1 MDFKKIITSLCILS
15 VILLF
20 VQCEK
25 EDIIVKKE
33 YQSFTDAIQDASAK
47 KPDNPDKPGDDPTNV
62 EHVVISGDVVGEG
75 DASTSV
81 KEYSPF
87 TLTLKD
93 PFPADIHDGEIR
105 ILYGTK
111 KKSENRIDFIY
122 TDTDGKQK
130 KLIIWDGVY
139 DGSTLILDG
148 CPALIGVV
156 DQPEY
161 TDYTPASAIVEF
173 SYEPPP
179 ED

>member
-1 MDFKKIITSLCILS
+1 MGVDLGL
-15 VILLF
+15 
-20 VQCEK
+20 EA
-25 EDIIVKKE
+25 
-33 YQSFTDAIQDASAK
+33 TDAAAEGGENPRDWDVAILDACHRVRKA
-47 KPDNPDKPGDDPTNV
+47 V
-62 EHVVISGDVVGEG
+62 DVVGEG

-87 TLTLKD
+87 TLTFND
-93 PFPADIHDGEIR
+93 PFPADTHDGEIR

-122 TDTDGKQK
+122 TDTDGIQK

-161 TDYTPASAIVEF
+161 TDYTPASAMVEF